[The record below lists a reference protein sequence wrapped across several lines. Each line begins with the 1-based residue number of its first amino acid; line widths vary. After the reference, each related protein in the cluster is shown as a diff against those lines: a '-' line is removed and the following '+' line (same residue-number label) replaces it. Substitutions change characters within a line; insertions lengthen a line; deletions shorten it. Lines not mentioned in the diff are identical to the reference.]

1 MSPRERLA
9 KELDYR
15 FSDSDLLDR
24 ALTHRSAG
32 TPNNER
38 LEFLGDAILGS
49 VIAEELY
56 SRFPPASEGQLSRL
70 RALLVRGESLAELA
84 RGLDL
89 GGMLK
94 LGSGELRT
102 GGHGRDSILADALEA
117 VFAAVYL
124 DGGYDR
130 TRQVILA
137 LFRER
142 LDGLSL
148 DSQRKDPKTLLQ
160 ELLQSR
166 GLPLPNYEIMA
177 VTGQSHAQHFRVQC
191 RVDGLD
197 TETEGSGA
205 SRKKAEQDAAQRLL
219 DQLNQ

>member
-1 MSPRERLA
+1 M
-9 KELDYR
+9 
-15 FSDSDLLDR
+15 
-24 ALTHRSAG
+24 TV
-32 TPNNER
+32 N
-38 LEFLGDAILGS
+38 
-49 VIAEELY
+49 
-56 SRFPPASEGQLSRL
+56 
-70 RALLVRGESLAELA
+70 
-84 RGLDL
+84 
-89 GGMLK
+89 LK
-94 LGSGELRT
+94 LISPTFEVAHDFGTHLMVNVPDSMTIGEFREKGGGRGPQVFT

-219 DQLNQ
+219 DQLNL